1 MDALTLSGNEP
12 EFKRLKLVVR
22 LITGKAW
29 ITAIFRAVKLMET
42 ELQNGENAGER
53 ENKVMHFGPNMSP
66 IVWLAQLLW
75 HMFERHLTF
84 HSSPPHK
91 TPTHLQQ
98 RRQAAE
104 ALAFHLPL
112 GIFQTVVA
120 QGWTVQVHSVR
131 GRHRKPSRTV
141 TVLSSTSQYKAG

>member
-1 MDALTLSGNEP
+1 MRLSMTLLFEGKTFKKKKKDALTRSGNEP
-12 EFKRLKLVVR
+12 EFEKLKLVVR
-22 LITGKAW
+22 LITGKGW
-29 ITAIFRAVKLMET
+29 ITAIFRAVNLMET

-53 ENKVMHFGPNMSP
+53 KQGDAGSLKMHFGPNMSP

-98 RRQAAE
+98 RQQAAE

-112 GIFQTVVA
+112 GILQTVRA
-120 QGWTVQVHSVR
+120 QG
-131 GRHRKPSRTV
+131 
-141 TVLSSTSQYKAG
+141 